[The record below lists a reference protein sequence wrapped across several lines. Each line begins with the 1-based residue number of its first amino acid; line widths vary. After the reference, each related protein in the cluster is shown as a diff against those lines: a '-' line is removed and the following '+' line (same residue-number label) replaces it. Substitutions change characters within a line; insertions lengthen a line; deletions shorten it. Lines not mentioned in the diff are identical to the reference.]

1 MTHLLTKRS
10 QYNIHNQRS
19 LTYLFA
25 YTKREILH
33 GTKISA
39 SYIKMKSSTEIKQFL
54 DLKNECKFE
63 FIFIHQRAGCTT
75 RQTFNLSKEILK
87 EVLSHLPPNSTFNII
102 GYGSTF
108 EKLFESSVP
117 KNEENLEKAKQHI
130 ESMQLNL
137 GGLNLFNPLNAIK
150 KTPTQSGVL
159 TQVFNLGHA
168 EPQSLDGVMNMIMRP
183 NTRWTFVSL
192 AIDPG
197 DGLSDSWD
205 SWAANKNALSE
216 ILGEINHYKLA
227 EVNFN

>member
-1 MTHLLTKRS
+1 MYEYTPNPNNTCNLFNVVDLHIYWIICTYLEKSGWQFICLTNSIVLYTVLPCWNEVDDNKDNLTLYFAYDMTHLLTKRS

-87 EVLSHLPPNSTFNII
+87 VIFL
-102 GYGSTF
+102 
-108 EKLFESSVP
+108 
-117 KNEENLEKAKQHI
+117 
-130 ESMQLNL
+130 
-137 GGLNLFNPLNAIK
+137 
-150 KTPTQSGVL
+150 
-159 TQVFNLGHA
+159 
-168 EPQSLDGVMNMIMRP
+168 
-183 NTRWTFVSL
+183 
-192 AIDPG
+192 
-197 DGLSDSWD
+197 
-205 SWAANKNALSE
+205 
-216 ILGEINHYKLA
+216 YK
-227 EVNFN
+227 